1 MISRLKKI
9 FSSSADSA
17 PRPKPGQPGYKPGAI
32 LFVDDEPEW
41 RLIPGITLTEAGY
54 EVITA
59 KDVFETGLQ
68 TYGVKLD
75 LIILD
80 VNLGSEKAPGLMR
93 LLKEGHPGVPIV
105 LYTALEQSDAAVQ
118 TLMKEGAT
126 AYLRKG
132 AMNNLL
138 DDVNRIFAKSN

>member
-1 MISRLKKI
+1 MSTR
-9 FSSSADSA
+9 
-17 PRPKPGQPGYKPGAI
+17 I

-41 RLIPGITLTEAGY
+41 RLIPGTALRDAGY

-80 VNLGSEKAPGLMR
+80 VNLGSENAPGLMR
-93 LLKEGHPGVPIV
+93 LLKEGHPGVPII
-105 LYTALEQSDAAVQ
+105 LYTGLEQQDAAVQ
-118 TLMKEGAT
+118 AMMKEGAYG
-126 AYLRKG
+126 YLRKG
-132 AMNNLL
+132 GMKELL
-138 DDVNRIFAKSN
+138 DGVARAIEGRK

>member
-1 MISRLKKI
+1 MSKR
-9 FSSSADSA
+9 
-17 PRPKPGQPGYKPGAI
+17 I

-41 RLIPGITLTEAGY
+41 RLIPSRALRDAGY
-54 EVITA
+54 EVIIA

-80 VNLGSEKAPGLMR
+80 VNLGTENAPGLMR

-105 LYTALEQSDAAVQ
+105 LYSGLEQNEPAVQ
-118 TLMKEGAT
+118 TMMKVGAHR
-126 AYLRKG
+126 YLRKG
-132 AMNNLL
+132 PMSELL
-138 DDVNRIFAKSN
+138 DGVRATLEQRE

>member
-1 MISRLKKI
+1 MSKR
-9 FSSSADSA
+9 
-17 PRPKPGQPGYKPGAI
+17 I

-41 RLIPGITLTEAGY
+41 RLIPSRALREAGY
-54 EVITA
+54 DVIIA

-80 VNLGSEKAPGLMR
+80 VNLGTENAPGLMR

-105 LYTALEQSDAAVQ
+105 LYSGFEHDDPAVQ
-118 TLMKEGAT
+118 AMMKEGAYR
-126 AYLRKG
+126 YLRKG
-132 AMNNLL
+132 PMSELL
-138 DDVNRIFAKSN
+138 DGVRATLEQRE

>member
-1 MISRLKKI
+1 MSKR
-9 FSSSADSA
+9 
-17 PRPKPGQPGYKPGAI
+17 I

-41 RLIPGITLTEAGY
+41 RLIPGTALRDTGY

-80 VNLGSEKAPGLMR
+80 VNLGNENAPGLMR
-93 LLKEGHPGVPIV
+93 LLKEGHPGVPIL
-105 LYTALEQSDAAVQ
+105 LYSGLEQQDPAVQ
-118 TLMKEGAT
+118 SMLKDGAHG
-126 AYLRKG
+126 YLRKG
-132 AMNNLL
+132 AMKDLIEGVAEAI
-138 DDVNRIFAKSN
+138 DTYKK

>member
-1 MISRLKKI
+1 MGKK
-9 FSSSADSA
+9 
-17 PRPKPGQPGYKPGAI
+17 I

-41 RLIPGITLTEAGY
+41 RLIPGIALTDAGY

-80 VNLGSEKAPGLMR
+80 VNLGRENAPGLMR
-93 LLKEGHPGVPIV
+93 LLKEGHPGVPII
-105 LYTALEQSDAAVQ
+105 LYTGLDETNPVVQSM
-118 TLMKEGAT
+118 MKDGAYG
-126 AYLRKG
+126 YLRKSS
-132 AMNNLL
+132 MHDLL
-138 DDVNRIFAKSN
+138 DGVGKVIGGSK

>member
-1 MISRLKKI
+1 MSKR
-9 FSSSADSA
+9 
-17 PRPKPGQPGYKPGAI
+17 I

-41 RLIPGITLTEAGY
+41 RLIPGITLTDAGY

-80 VNLGSEKAPGLMR
+80 VNLGSGNAPGLMR

-105 LYTALEQSDAAVQ
+105 LYTGLEEADPAVQ
-118 TLMKEGAT
+118 TMMKGGAT

-132 AMNNLL
+132 AMNALL
-138 DDVNRIFAKSN
+138 DDVARFFKRGNGNSEQTGER